1 MPLRDAAHPFGFP
14 WLQGISLTKV
24 LQSNILYSFVVD
36 VLFFAFTHNIV
47 VSIENPLNSWLW
59 VILKELVM
67 QHPSQAFRRWFNNLE
82 AVEFSNCAWGGDRP
96 KMTKWLSTN
105 SVYTELNRPCPGN
118 HYHKPYEAV
127 RTGNKSVKFSTA
139 EEAEYPW
146 GLCDKVVELIAKH
159 LKYPPQMAEPRHKV
173 LDMASSHRQHRA
185 HPPLIPEFHHFIAS
199 QAAPQQPHKMLDTRS
214 FHGGDSGSKLYGKDG
229 TACKEVCHRFGVYHT
244 KEQFLE
250 CALQVEH
257 PFDKFHSVDD
267 ISRQNIFNL
276 LVNGPVKTSR
286 ERLQS
291 LLEVE
296 SSAKQLAEDELGL
309 HRGFPPHID
318 EVVKGK
324 NILLWER
331 LLQKHN
337 YPDMQVVDFMKNGV
351 DLVGEHSVS
360 PIYPEQRVVATT
372 SVELLKKSSTWRN
385 QSFAA
390 APIHKDEPGL
400 TEKLWEV
407 TMSEVD
413 KGFLKGPFPSL
424 AAVREQIGAGELVV
438 NRRFLLLQGESAKPR
453 AIDDGKTSGLNGA
466 YTQSNKLVLQDLDAY
481 VALCAFA
488 GRCIHD
494 GRVEVTLQTGEKL
507 AGKVSPDFNG
517 ALDWKGKCLD
527 LEKAYRQV
535 PVSTDSLRCSVALVH
550 NTDGEPNYFVS
561 QSLPF
566 GACSSVYAF
575 NRISASIRFLIQK
588 VLGGILTV
596 FYDDFAEL
604 EAGASGDLM
613 DRIVSR
619 FLSILGWTH
628 ATTGSK
634 GLSFSA
640 SFTVLG
646 ASVDLKQLAQGRLV
660 ISNKEGRLERI
671 ASLIHAAAKVYPP
684 KRRECQVLAG
694 LLQYSVGSSLGA
706 TLRMAARA
714 FSSMTAGRYP
724 RKASSYKQLCEWLVG
739 LVQKVKPRIVDLT
752 SSTAPILV
760 FTDASFDGAIA
771 RWGSVIIDQHQNTR
785 LVAGGIISPDLVKHW
800 ISQVGDQ
807 IICEAELYAA
817 LITRHFINK
826 RWSNRRAIFWID
838 NDASSL
844 CLIKT
849 ISTSPPMLIMSQLF
863 HSFVE
868 GDNVACWFER
878 VASEANIADLPSRGM
893 IDEAAKIVA
902 GQVVDDMDSGHD
914 LIRTI
919 IDKSFL
925 DDGRLMFESNL
936 QTSDSNDLGRNGSP
950 VTFLKP

>member
-1 MPLRDAAHPFGFP
+1 MVSRKRALESNAETPNSMHYNEVVSKGIQSDTACVEPSEDEISQKAATVPKSVSSIEHDRLTFVEIFAGSAKLSAKASSRGFRTTSIDHDRNVHKAHHQLLLMDLTDGGAQSLFFSMFHEEPPAAIAMAPPCGTCSRARERKLPNMPDAPKPLRDAAHPFGFP

-67 QHPSQAFRRWFNNLE
+67 RHPSQAFRRWFNNLE
-82 AVEFSNCAWGGDRP
+82 AVEFSNCAWGGDSP

-146 GLCDKVVELIAKH
+146 GLCDKVVELMAKH

-185 HPPLIPEFHHFIAS
+185 HPPLIPEFHHFITS

-214 FHGGDSGSKLYGKDG
+214 FHGVVSGSKLYGKDG

-250 CALQVEH
+250 CALQMEH

-276 LVNGPVKTSR
+276 LVNGPIKTSR
-286 ERLQS
+286 ERLKN

-296 SSAKQLAEDELGL
+296 SLAKQLAEDELGL
-309 HRGFPPHID
+309 HRGFPPHIG

-331 LLQKHN
+331 LLQKHH

-424 AAVREQIGAGELVV
+424 DAVREQIGAGEIVV

-453 AIDDGKTSGLNGA
+453 AIDDCKTSGLNGA

-494 GRVEVTLQTGEKL
+494 GRVEVILQTGEKL

-550 NTDGEPNYFVS
+550 NTDGEPNYFIS

-596 FYDDFAEL
+596 FYDDFPQL
-604 EAGASGDLM
+604 EAGASCDLM

-619 FLSILGWTH
+619 FLSSLGWTH

-634 GLSFSA
+634 GLSFPA

-646 ASVDLKQLAQGRLV
+646 ASVDLKKLAQGGLV

-671 ASLIHAAAKVYPP
+671 ATLIHAAAKVYPP

-714 FSSMTAGRYP
+714 FSSLTAGRYP
-724 RKASSYKQLCEWLVG
+724 RKAGSYKQLCEWLVG

-760 FTDASFDGAIA
+760 FTDASF
-771 RWGSVIIDQHQNTR
+771 
-785 LVAGGIISPDLVKHW
+785 
-800 ISQVGDQ
+800 
-807 IICEAELYAA
+807 
-817 LITRHFINK
+817 
-826 RWSNRRAIFWID
+826 
-838 NDASSL
+838 
-844 CLIKT
+844 
-849 ISTSPPMLIMSQLF
+849 
-863 HSFVE
+863 
-868 GDNVACWFER
+868 
-878 VASEANIADLPSRGM
+878 
-893 IDEAAKIVA
+893 
-902 GQVVDDMDSGHD
+902 
-914 LIRTI
+914 
-919 IDKSFL
+919 
-925 DDGRLMFESNL
+925 
-936 QTSDSNDLGRNGSP
+936 
-950 VTFLKP
+950 